1 NFNKDNPSQES
12 LAILNAAR
20 KKAAE
25 MNIEPETLIKEVI
38 KKVGNDYKDKDDAEL
53 MMSNYLEKIV
63 PTETESEQQL
73 IEQADTTTPEAAQPQ
88 IDEIEE
94 NRKVD
99 LAQNKTLIDQSN
111 SIINFN
117 KKRAESIKQ
126 DIESVVSG
134 ENKKED
140 LEL

>member
-1 NFNKDNPSQES
+1 QKNVVIDFPLKENKPTIS
-12 LAILNAAR
+12 
-20 KKAAE
+20 
-25 MNIEPETLIKEVI
+25 KEQT
-38 KKVGNDYKDKDDAEL
+38 K
-53 MMSNYLEKIV
+53 
-63 PTETESEQQL
+63 
-73 IEQADTTTPEAAQPQ
+73 TTTPEEIQPQ

-99 LAQNKTLIDQSN
+99 LAQNKTLIDQST

-140 LEL
+140 LELFENISDSLKFTG